1 MLQQLAS
8 RWPIQCLVLNLQPWS
23 FDGRAEQFGFEVG
36 RHPARGGKG
45 VPPFFF
51 FTIILGFLK
60 VLMGPN
66 LPDPCAPQGA
76 NVQVAQAGALAWCM
90 FGFKNTYHMCEANQ
104 WVPYNVRITE
114 FFKQYPGASTPFK
127 VGILIAPH
135 DVTRMER
142 FSLWPS

>member
-1 MLQQLAS
+1 
-8 RWPIQCLVLNLQPWS
+8 
-23 FDGRAEQFGFEVG
+23 
-36 RHPARGGKG
+36 
-45 VPPFFF
+45 
-51 FTIILGFLK
+51 
-60 VLMGPN
+60 MGPN

-127 VGILIAPH
+127 VGILIAPP
-135 DVTRMER
+135 DVTRIAR
-142 FSLWPS
+142 FSLWPF